1 MKGLKEKLKKANTVQ
16 LTKEQIIN
24 IILYM
29 TIIVMPLIVTK
40 KIEPKFLMTKL
51 AFLYIACTLAF
62 IVFIW
67 NRKYD
72 FKKEHI
78 FAILFIFLP
87 IVTVVKFVQK
97 ANALIPID
105 LTLFG
110 MSILVKLSHS

>member
-1 MKGLKEKLKKANTVQ
+1 
-16 LTKEQIIN
+16 
-24 IILYM
+24 M

-78 FAILFIFLP
+78 FAILFIL
-87 IVTVVKFVQK
+87 
-97 ANALIPID
+97 
-105 LTLFG
+105 
-110 MSILVKLSHS
+110 SILISVIFSPFKKTALWGIIL

>member
-51 AFLYIACTLAF
+51 AFL
-62 IVFIW
+62 
-67 NRKYD
+67 
-72 FKKEHI
+72 
-78 FAILFIFLP
+78 
-87 IVTVVKFVQK
+87 
-97 ANALIPID
+97 
-105 LTLFG
+105 
-110 MSILVKLSHS
+110 